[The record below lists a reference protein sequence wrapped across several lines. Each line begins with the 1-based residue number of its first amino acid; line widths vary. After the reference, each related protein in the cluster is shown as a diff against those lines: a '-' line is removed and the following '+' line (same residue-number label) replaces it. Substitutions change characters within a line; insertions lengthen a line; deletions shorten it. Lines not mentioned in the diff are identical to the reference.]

1 MNSALPV
8 RGTGCARGKQTTIRA
23 QDWAGR
29 GSKDSSLEL
38 PERESQLKSIPER
51 AGFILDGLSCPAS
64 PPQALTQQLSSP
76 AAQPCLVCGSP
87 PPGWLPGGR
96 PSFSPIMAVYRV
108 CVTTGSY
115 LKAGTL
121 DNISVTLV
129 GTCGESPRQRL
140 DRMGRDFTAGSVS
153 TEGRGR
159 RGCRGRAGRGL

>member
-1 MNSALPV
+1 MPEAN
-8 RGTGCARGKQTTIRA
+8 KQLLGHKT
-23 QDWAGR
+23 GR
-29 GSKDSSLEL
+29 GEGARIAAWSFRREKASSRASQREL
-38 PERESQLKSIPER
+38 
-51 AGFILDGLSCPAS
+51 GFSSTVYAVLHPHPRPSHSSSAAQ
-64 PPQALTQQLSSP
+64 PPSRP

-140 DRMGRDFTAGSVS
+140 DRMGRDFAAGSVS